1 MKLDLSVFKLNIG
14 SGHHR
19 AEGWTNLDRSLEVKP
34 DILFD
39 LADIPGKQIPLL
51 SDSVDMFLCSH
62 ILEHIPNILPVMQEL
77 YRIAKPGA
85 SMCVRVPYGGSDI
98 AYEDPTHCRYFF
110 ENSMSYFGQPAYAR
124 ADYGYRGDWC
134 EKNRIISLHPKIKQ
148 AFGQGHK
155 PSAEEIIEVVRGY
168 RNMATEIIFELEA
181 VKPARPTTGN
191 HEDPVQCSFIWDSN
205 FEDIKYD
212 S

>member
-1 MKLDLSVFKLNIG
+1 MKLDLSVVKLNIG

-39 LADIPGKQIPLL
+39 LADI
-51 SDSVDMFLCSH
+51 
-62 ILEHIPNILPVMQEL
+62 LPVMEEL

-85 SMCVRVPYGGSDI
+85 GMCVRVPYGGSDI

-124 ADYGYRGDWC
+124 ADYGYRGDWR
-134 EKNRIISLHPKIKQ
+134 EKNRIISLHPKVKKMFQ
-148 AFGQGHK
+148 QK
-155 PSAEEIIEVVRGY
+155 PSAEELIEVVRGY

-191 HEDPVQCSFIWDSN
+191 QEDSVQCSFIWDSN
-205 FEDIKYD
+205 FEDIEYD